1 MENFADSLNN
11 LPMDDEKLNPEEN
24 GVFNTLYK
32 DDEKPKQNKQ
42 QDMMSLL
49 FNSGIKETI
58 IAGLLFAI
66 ISMPFVNK
74 IIEKSMESVTF
85 VAKPTIED
93 LFEIDIETRR
103 FSSTL
108 I

>member
-1 MENFADSLNN
+1 M
-11 LPMDDEKLNPEEN
+11 
-24 GVFNTLYK
+24 
-32 DDEKPKQNKQ
+32 Q
-42 QDMMSLL
+42 
-49 FNSGIKETI
+49 
-58 IAGLLFAI
+58 
-66 ISMPFVNK
+66 K